1 MLFSRL
7 SCFRPQKC
15 ALILAAVLV
24 ALVSGCASVPMASLE
39 EDAARKEFNAPTD
52 GKAGLYI
59 YRNSNFGSAVK
70 KNIYV
75 DQQFI
80 GQTAPMVY
88 HYVELDEG
96 EHIVTTESEFGNN
109 DILLKAESG
118 VNYFVRAFMKMGLMV
133 AGADIEEVDEAE
145 GKKGVMACKLAK

>member
-1 MLFSRL
+1 MLLLKL
-7 SCFRPQKC
+7 SCFRLQNR
-15 ALILAAVLV
+15 AVVLAAFLF

-39 EDAARKEFNAPTD
+39 DDAIRKEFNAPTD

-59 YRNSNFGSAVK
+59 YRNSNFGGAIK

-75 DQQFI
+75 DQQFL

-88 HYVELDEG
+88 HYVELDQG

-109 DILLKAESG
+109 DILLKAEAG
-118 VNYFVRAFMKMGLMV
+118 VNYFVRAFMKMGLVV
-133 AGADIEEVDEAE
+133 AGAGIEQVDEAE
-145 GKKGVMACKLAK
+145 GKKGVLACKLAK

>member
-1 MLFSRL
+1 MFFLKLQYFRLQNPALGLIVVLF
-7 SCFRPQKC
+7 
-15 ALILAAVLV
+15 ALL
-24 ALVSGCASVPMASLE
+24 SGCASVPMADLE
-39 EDAARKEFNAPTD
+39 EDASRKEFSAPAD

-59 YRNSNFGSAVK
+59 YRNSSFGGAVK

-75 DQQFI
+75 DQEFI

-88 HYVELDEG
+88 HYVELSEG

-109 DILLKAESG
+109 DILLKAEAG

-133 AGADIEEVDEAE
+133 AGADLEQVDEAE
-145 GKKGVMACKLAK
+145 GKKGVLACKLAK

>member
-1 MLFSRL
+1 MLLLKL
-7 SCFRPQKC
+7 SCFRLQNR
-15 ALILAAVLV
+15 AVVLAAFLF

-39 EDAARKEFNAPTD
+39 DDAIRKEFNAPTD

-59 YRNSNFGSAVK
+59 YRNSNFGGAIK

-75 DQQFI
+75 DQQFL

-88 HYVELDEG
+88 HYVELDQG

-109 DILLKAESG
+109 DTLLKAEAG
-118 VNYFVRAFMKMGLMV
+118 VNYFVRAFMKMGLVV
-133 AGADIEEVDEAE
+133 AGAGIEQVDEAE
-145 GKKGVMACKLAK
+145 GKKGVMACELAK